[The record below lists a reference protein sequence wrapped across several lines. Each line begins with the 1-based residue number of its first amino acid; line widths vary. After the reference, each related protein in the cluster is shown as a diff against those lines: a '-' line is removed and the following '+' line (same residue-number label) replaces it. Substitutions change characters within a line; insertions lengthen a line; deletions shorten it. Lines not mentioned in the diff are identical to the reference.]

1 MDKAGADV
9 RSMPFRASQLPVGG
23 HLVRQTRM
31 AAAIGQVATLGR
43 RPHRNTPPNRRASRA
58 DQLLAWAEKVPVGA
72 GGLLTPLEGKAP
84 AGFAAIAI
92 GPLPDAVPQRAITEG
107 DGWIS
112 PLPRTGQR
120 PRRGAR

>member
-1 MDKAGADV
+1 M
-9 RSMPFRASQLPVGG
+9 
-23 HLVRQTRM
+23 RQTRM
-31 AAAIGQVATLGR
+31 AAAIAKSPRSAADRTATHHRIGALRELINYWLGWR
-43 RPHRNTPPNRRASRA
+43 KFPSVRAGCSLRSKG
-58 DQLLAWAEKVPVGA
+58 E
-72 GGLLTPLEGKAP
+72 AP

-92 GPLPDAVPQRAITEG
+92 GPLPDAVPQRSLTEG

>member
-1 MDKAGADV
+1 LAKSPRSAAD
-9 RSMPFRASQLPVGG
+9 R
-23 HLVRQTRM
+23 T
-31 AAAIGQVATLGR
+31 ATH
-43 RPHRNTPPNRRASRA
+43 HRNRALRE
-58 DQLLAWAEKVPVGA
+58 LINYWAWAEKVPVGA

>member
-1 MDKAGADV
+1 M
-9 RSMPFRASQLPVGG
+9 
-23 HLVRQTRM
+23 RQTRM
-31 AAAIGQVATLGR
+31 AAAIGQAATLGR
-43 RPHRNTPPNRRASRA
+43 RPHRNTPSNRALRE
-58 DQLLAWAEKVPVGA
+58 LINYWAWAEKVPVGA

-92 GPLPDAVPQRAITEG
+92 GPLPDAVPQRSLTEG

>member
-1 MDKAGADV
+1 
-9 RSMPFRASQLPVGG
+9 
-23 HLVRQTRM
+23 M
-31 AAAIGQVATLGR
+31 AAAIGQAATLGR
-43 RPHRNTPPNRRASRA
+43 RPHCNTTSNPRSSRA
-58 DQLLAWAEKVPVGA
+58 DQLWAWAEKVPVGA
-72 GGLLTPLEGKAP
+72 GGLLTPLEGKAQ

-92 GPLPDAVPQRAITEG
+92 QPLPDAVPQRALTEG

>member
-1 MDKAGADV
+1 M
-9 RSMPFRASQLPVGG
+9 
-23 HLVRQTRM
+23 
-31 AAAIGQVATLGR
+31 
-43 RPHRNTPPNRRASRA
+43 
-58 DQLLAWAEKVPVGA
+58 
-72 GGLLTPLEGKAP
+72 GLLEGKAP

-92 GPLPDAVPQRAITEG
+92 GPLPDAVPQRALTEG